1 MARKYAFFS
10 KLEIGAKIKKKHIK
24 NKQGSK
30 QKTKTGAT
38 NRQNIEEKKG
48 RKIGKT
54 LQQKKIEL
62 KKSLIPRGVTEKL
75 DF

>member
-1 MARKYAFFS
+1 MHFFQNW
-10 KLEIGAKIKKKHIK
+10 KLGQKLKKNIK

-62 KKSLIPRGVTEKL
+62 KKSLIPRGITEKL